1 VLDANN
7 GTLSSAGKH
16 ISLTPKDC
24 ALLYHLAANAGRLIS
39 HAELMRVVW
48 PDTAVGPDVLKVRVA
63 KLRRLLADDTSTPR
77 FIVNHHGEGYRFL
90 PQPEARRE
98 RGPIGRT
105 DGSQLC
111 VVGRAREMDVLDAA
125 LDDASRGR
133 RRIVFVT
140 GAAGIGKTT
149 LIDGFVERVA
159 GSVWIGRGQ
168 CVEHYGGG
176 EPYLPFME
184 ALSRLGRQDA
194 GGTLKRA
201 LRRYAP
207 SWLLQLPTLID
218 PAEREDLQ
226 RHVPEPNRQRMLR
239 ELAEALEAL
248 DADPND
254 ANAPL
259 LLILEDLHW
268 ADTSTL
274 DLLQI
279 VGRRR
284 ESARLL
290 VIGSCRPSEVS
301 PTSAS
306 LRRVVYEM
314 SANGAAIE
322 LALAPLGQDDVTQ
335 YLDARFPENVFPRQL
350 SELLHRRTGGHP
362 LFLSDIVCDL
372 RARNVI
378 LRADPG
384 WVFGGELVTINEM
397 MPPSVH
403 QLLARQR
410 DELTTNDRRV
420 LEAASVSGVEF
431 SVASLTAALNVASS
445 MVEERCSELV
455 RQRFLQTA
463 GTENWPDGT
472 QSIRFAFPH
481 VLHREFWQSGVS
493 QSQAEQ
499 WHLRI
504 ANLKNAAYGDRAPE
518 IAPELAA
525 HFEHGRDYA
534 RAIHYYEHAAAL
546 AMRRAANALARSHL
560 VRALELVPNLE
571 ETPDRARLEL
581 RLRVTLGTAWAID
594 GFGSEEAAA
603 EFGRA
608 HNIYRQTGK
617 TPELLDSVFGL
628 TRYFWIRGE
637 LWRARELADQM
648 QAMARQ
654 DGDPVRRLAACVGR
668 GTVLVTQGAFSEAVD
683 TLAEGL
689 ELARLHW
696 REQLVGLYAGDLRI
710 ICAGTL
716 ANTLQMAGFP
726 DRAACYMDEVNHW
739 SDERHPLA
747 TAGALYGAS
756 VFYQLRREHGPAL
769 ECAES
774 LKRLADRYQLAQY
787 QIYANVH
794 LGWALAAN
802 GRHEEGTGLL
812 EAAVETLRL
821 VGARMYLPLAL
832 ALLADSHLGASRI
845 DEAGVAL
852 DDALSTA
859 ASTGVGMY
867 LAELHRLDGERELR
881 RSNATA
887 AEASF
892 SRAISI
898 ARQQQAR
905 LWELRAATSLGQLA
919 RAVGHQE
926 EARATVAH
934 VYESFSEGFDTVD
947 LQAARV
953 FLTG

>member
-1 VLDANN
+1 
-7 GTLSSAGKH
+7 
-16 ISLTPKDC
+16 
-24 ALLYHLAANAGRLIS
+24 
-39 HAELMRVVW
+39 
-48 PDTAVGPDVLKVRVA
+48 
-63 KLRRLLADDTSTPR
+63 
-77 FIVNHHGEGYRFL
+77 
-90 PQPEARRE
+90 
-98 RGPIGRT
+98 
-105 DGSQLC
+105 
-111 VVGRAREMDVLDAA
+111 
-125 LDDASRGR
+125 
-133 RRIVFVT
+133 
-140 GAAGIGKTT
+140 
-149 LIDGFVERVA
+149 
-159 GSVWIGRGQ
+159 
-168 CVEHYGGG
+168 
-176 EPYLPFME
+176 ME

-218 PAEREDLQ
+218 PAEREEVQ

-248 DADPND
+248 DADAND

-268 ADTSTL
+268 ADASTL

-290 VIGSCRPSEVS
+290 VIGSCRPFEVS

-306 LRRVVYEM
+306 LRRVVHEM
-314 SANGAAIE
+314 SASGAAIE

-362 LFLSDIVCDL
+362 LFLSDIVGDL

-378 LRADPG
+378 LRGDHG
-384 WVFGGELVTINEM
+384 WVFGGELSTINEM

-410 DELTTNDRRV
+410 DGLTTSDRRV
-420 LEAASVSGVEF
+420 LEAASISGVEC
-431 SVASLTAALNVASS
+431 SAASLAAALDVASS

-463 GTENWPDGT
+463 GTEDWPDGT

-481 VLHREFWQSGVS
+481 VLHRELWQSGVS
-493 QSQAEQ
+493 RRQAEQ

-504 ANLKNAAYGDRAPE
+504 ANLKDAAYGDRAPE

-534 RAIHYYEHAAAL
+534 RAIHYYEYAAAL
-546 AMRRAANALARSHL
+546 AMRRAASALARSHL

-581 RLRVTLGTAWAID
+581 RLRVTLGTAWATD

-608 HNIYRQTGK
+608 HNVYRQTGK

-628 TRYFWIRGE
+628 ARYFWMRGE
-637 LWRARELADQM
+637 LCRARELADQM

-654 DGDPVRRLAACVGR
+654 DGDPDSVARRMCRPWYGAGHSGR
-668 GTVLVTQGAFSEAVD
+668 VLRGCGH
-683 TLAEGL
+683 TLGGP

-696 REQLVGLYAGDLRI
+696 REQFVGLYAGDLRI
-710 ICAGTL
+710 ICASTL

-726 DRAACYMDEVNHW
+726 DRAACCMDEVNHW
-739 SDERHPLA
+739 SDERGHPLA
-747 TAGALYGAS
+747 LAGALYGAS
-756 VFYQLRREHGPAL
+756 FFYQLRREHGPAL

-787 QIYANVH
+787 QLYANVH

-812 EAAVETLRL
+812 EAAVETVRL
-821 VGARMYLPLAL
+821 VGARMYLPEAL
-832 ALLADSHLGASRI
+832 ALLADSHLRAGRI
-845 DEAGVAL
+845 DDAGAAL
-852 DDALSTA
+852 DDALATA
-859 ASTGVGMY
+859 ASTGVGIY
-867 LAELHRLDGERELR
+867 QAELHRLYGERELR
-881 RSNATA
+881 RLNAAA

-892 SRAISI
+892 RRAICDRGATAGPVVRTACGDEPWAAG
-898 ARQQQAR
+898 ARDRSSGGRPRHGCQA
-905 LWELRAATSLGQLA
+905 
-919 RAVGHQE
+919 VP
-926 EARATVAH
+926 
-934 VYESFSEGFDTVD
+934 SFTEGFDTVD
-947 LQAARV
+947 LREARV